1 MKTTEKGD
9 FFISSNSVYNIS
21 EEEYNRIELLVN
33 AAKAFA
39 RNTHQCVY
47 IIDYFRK
54 DFLYVSE
61 NIEMLCGEPAEKVR
75 EFGYELYMKHV
86 PEEELQMLVEINKMG
101 FDKAN
106 TIPPEERVEYT
117 MYDFHLINGRKK
129 RLINHTLTPLMMTRD
144 GRIWL
149 ALCTIAPS
157 TKSKPGN
164 VVLKRASE
172 NWCYIYSLT
181 KHRWE
186 RREAVTL
193 TEAERDILRLSSQGY
208 TMEDMSVMLSKSID
222 TIKTYKK
229 RLFTKLE
236 VRSIAE
242 ALSYATNYKLL

>member
-1 MKTTEKGD
+1 MSTNKED
-9 FFISSNSVYNIS
+9 FFIPANSVYNVTD
-21 EEEYNRIELLVN
+21 EEYERIELLVN

-39 RNTHQCVY
+39 RNTYQCVY

-54 DFLYVSE
+54 DFLYVSDNVE
-61 NIEMLCGEPAEKVR
+61 LLCGEPAEKVR
-75 EFGYELYMKHV
+75 EFGYELYLRHV
-86 PEEELQMLVEINKMG
+86 PEDEQRMLLEINREG
-101 FDKAN
+101 FNKAN
-106 TIPPEERVEYT
+106 TILPEERVEYT
-117 MYDFHLINGRKK
+117 ISYDFHLMNGRKK

-157 TKSKPGN
+157 AKSKPGN
-164 VVLKRASE
+164 VVLKKADE
-172 NWCYIYSLT
+172 NWCYAYSLVT
-181 KHRWE
+181 HRWE

-193 TEAERDILRLSSQGY
+193 SETERDILRLSSQGY
-208 TMEDMSVMLSKSID
+208 TMEDIATQLCRSVD

>member
-1 MKTTEKGD
+1 MTTSKED
-9 FFISSNSVYNIS
+9 FFIPANSVYNVTD
-21 EEEYNRIELLVN
+21 EEYERIELLVN
-33 AAKAFA
+33 AAKAFV
-39 RNTHQCVY
+39 RNTYQCVY

-54 DFLYVSE
+54 DFLYVSD
-61 NIEMLCGEPAEKVR
+61 NVEMLCGEPAEKVR
-75 EFGYELYMKHV
+75 EFGYDLYLKHV
-86 PEEELQMLVEINKMG
+86 PEEEQKMLLDINSEG
-101 FDKAN
+101 FNKAN

-117 MYDFHLINGRKK
+117 ISYDFHLMNGRKK

-149 ALCTIAPS
+149 ALCTISPS

-164 VVLKRASE
+164 VVLKKADE
-172 NWCYIYSLT
+172 NWCYTYSLVT
-181 KHRWE
+181 HRWE

-193 TEAERDILRLSSQGY
+193 SEIERDILRLSSQGY
-208 TMEDMSVMLSKSID
+208 TMEDIATQLCRSVD

-229 RLFTKLE
+229 RLFAKLE